1 MMLYS
6 AVTNNPNSIIKKTG
20 KQSLFAITHF
30 AVLTHKISFAQ
41 NKRNYSTICIKNQ
54 FLGSLILAK
63 KFSENSEPL
72 EICKLLK

>member
-1 MMLYS
+1 MMIYS
-6 AVTNNPNSIIKKTG
+6 AGTNNPNSIMKTG

-30 AVLTHKISFAQ
+30 AILTHNISHAQ
-41 NKRNYSTICIKNQ
+41 NKRITRQFVLKIS
-54 FLGSLILAK
+54 FLGVLIVAK